1 MHNARVSR
9 FVIAMD
15 GPSGA
20 GKSTVAALVAARL
33 GLRVLD
39 TGAMYRA
46 TAWLA
51 QREGAEG
58 EEAFAALALAH
69 PVSFQGSRVVIADTD
84 VSEEIRT
91 LEVGQAA
98 SLASTFPSL
107 RRALVGQQRAVVAQ
121 GRWILEG
128 RDTTTVVAPDADLK
142 VFLTASIEERGRRR
156 WIQLRDES
164 PSLRLQTVVRE
175 VVERDHRDYTR
186 ADSPL
191 ELAEDAEIV
200 ETFGMSAQ
208 GVADRIVELVRGISA
223 G

>member
-1 MHNARVSR
+1 MPK
-9 FVIAMD
+9 FVIAID

-33 GLRVLD
+33 ALRVLD

-46 TAWLA
+46 VAWLA
-51 QREGAEG
+51 RRENIEG
-58 EEAFAALALAH
+58 EQALAELAEAN
-69 PVSFQGSRVVIADTD
+69 PVGFVGNAVTIAGTD
-84 VSEEIRT
+84 VSDEIRT

-98 SLASTFPSL
+98 SRASTLPAV
-107 RRALVGQQRAVVAQ
+107 RRALVSQQRAIVSQ

-156 WIQLRDES
+156 WLQLQSET
-164 PSLRLQTVVRE
+164 PGLRLQTVVRD

-191 ELAEDAEIV
+191 ELAEDAVIV
-200 ETFGMSAQ
+200 ETFGVTAED
-208 GVADRIVELVRGISA
+208 VAERIVGLSEG
-223 G
+223 